1 MTGLESTSAKEA
13 SVLEADAA
21 AFLTHIHRLVLLKT
35 MKVSR
40 PIIMPSIIM
49 ITMVRSSLILW
60 REELEER
67 DS

>member
-21 AFLTHIHRLVLLKT
+21 ALLTHIHRLVLLKT

-40 PIIMPSIIM
+40 PIITPNMIM
-49 ITMVRSSLILW
+49 ITMVRSNLILW
-60 REELEER
+60 PEEPEER